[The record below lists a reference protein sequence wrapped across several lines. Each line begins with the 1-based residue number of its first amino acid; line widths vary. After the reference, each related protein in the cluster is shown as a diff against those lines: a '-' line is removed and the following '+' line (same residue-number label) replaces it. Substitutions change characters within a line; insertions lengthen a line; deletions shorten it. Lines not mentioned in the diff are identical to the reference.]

1 MQNKKLRSL
10 LVCIIYRPHE
20 IGVARLE
27 NELML
32 KYIQALS
39 LNRDIV
45 VTGDLNCHLLSEN
58 PRGDALRSFC
68 ATVNVMQ
75 LIDKPTR
82 VTETSRSLVDIIM
95 VSDPALAKVSG
106 VLEVTISDHF
116 LVFVDINLKSPKQAP
131 LTLLRV
137 PFVTTKL
144 TSLQP
149 TSSISSGILLTLGIH
164 LMIGS
169 IR

>member
-1 MQNKKLRSL
+1 M
-10 LVCIIYRPHE
+10 P
-20 IGVARLE
+20 
-27 NELML
+27 

-45 VTGDLNCHLLSEN
+45 VTGDLNCHFLSEN

-68 ATVNVMQ
+68 ATVNVTQ

-82 VTETSRSLVDIIM
+82 VTETSRSLLDIIM

-116 LVFVDINLKSPKQAP
+116 LLFVDINQKSPKQAP
-131 LTLLRV
+131 TYV
-137 PFVTTKL
+137 VTR
-144 TSLQP
+144 
-149 TSSISSGILLTLGIH
+149 SIRNYKADQFATDIAHIRGILLTLGIH

-169 IR
+169 MRSMICFWLV